1 MEKSSAEKS
10 PGLSSCQEK
19 ALKQLDSD
27 QNIFLTGVAGSG
39 KSFLLRHYLARKGS
53 KEYPVLASTGAA
65 AILIGGRT
73 FHSFFGLGIM
83 DGGAARA
90 VAVALNN
97 SRVRSRV
104 RKAIAVVID
113 ELSMLSGE
121 ALAAAEEIARSAR
134 RSDEPWGGLRVIGV
148 GDFAQLPPVT
158 RGGEQRKWAFQNPV
172 WKWTNFQPAILS
184 TIMRQ
189 EDDGFL
195 SILNKVRRGKWSE
208 DVQEFFQGR
217 AMQDDGTMPGTRLF
231 PRKDATQK
239 FNDDRLAELPGAV
252 EEYPTEYTGSAKGIQ
267 ALKTQAPIDEVLR
280 VKGGALVMLRQN
292 DPIGR
297 WVNGSLGKFIALNQ
311 EGQMEIRLLKGTKI
325 KIDKSVFTLS
335 DAEGNPVATA
345 INFPINLAWAST
357 IHKAQG
363 STFDRLIVDLRRLW
377 EPGHAYV
384 ALSRV
389 RTAEGLYVTG
399 WSPSSVRVS
408 PEVVEFHQ
416 SIGMH

>member
-1 MEKSSAEKS
+1 MENS
-10 PGLSSCQEK
+10 PVLSPCQES
-19 ALKQLDSD
+19 ALEYLQGDR
-27 QNIFLTGVAGSG
+27 NIFLTGVAGSG
-39 KSFLLRHYLARKGS
+39 KSFLLRHYLKDKDP

-65 AILIGGRT
+65 AILVGGRT

-97 SRVRSRV
+97 SRVRSRI
-104 RKAIAVVID
+104 RKATAVVID
-113 ELSMLSGE
+113 EMSMLPGE

-134 RSDEPWGGLRVIGV
+134 RSDEPWGGLRVIAV

-158 RGGEQRKWAFQNPV
+158 RRGERRVWAFQNPV
-172 WKWTNFQPAILS
+172 WEWTNFQPAILS

-189 EDDGFL
+189 EDESFL
-195 SILNKVRRGKWSE
+195 SILNKVRSGKWSE
-208 DVQEFFQGR
+208 DIQDFFQER
-217 AMQDDGTMPGTRLF
+217 TLQDDGTLTGTRLF

-239 FNDDRLAELPGAV
+239 FNDDRLAELPGAT
-252 EEYPTEYTGSAKGIQ
+252 EEYPTEYTGSERGIKT
-267 ALKTQAPIDEVLR
+267 LKAQAPIEEVLR
-280 VKGGALVMLRQN
+280 VKEGALVMLRQN

-297 WVNGSLGKFIALNQ
+297 WVNGSLGTLIGLN
-311 EGQMEIRLLKGTKI
+311 EKKQMEIRLLKGTKV
-325 KIDKSVFTLS
+325 KVDKSVFTLS
-335 DAEGNPVATA
+335 DAEGNPIATA
-345 INFPINLAWAST
+345 INYPINLAWAST

-389 RTAEGLYVTG
+389 RAADGLYVTG

-408 PEVVEFHQ
+408 PEVVAFHR